1 MTLLAHQTA
10 SDAPRRR
17 VDSAELHPEC
27 VVCAASNPRGL
38 ALKFDATADGRGV
51 EAVFECDEVFQG
63 YIGLVHGGIVSAVLD
78 GAMAHCLFHLGR
90 VAHTGSLAV
99 RFRHPVV
106 VDRQARVRAR
116 LDRSLGRMH
125 MLSAELEQDGQV
137 KVTASAKFI
146 ESPPAPAA
154 R

>member
-1 MTLLAHQTA
+1 MTTPVPRAVPERP
-10 SDAPRRR
+10 APR
-17 VDSAELHPEC
+17 VDAALLHPEC

-38 ALKFDATADGRGV
+38 SLRFDASADGRGV
-51 EAVFECDEVFQG
+51 EAIFECHGVFQG

-116 LDRSLGRMH
+116 LERSLGRMH

-137 KVTASAKFI
+137 KVTASGRFV
-146 ESPPAPAA
+146 ESPPAPAT